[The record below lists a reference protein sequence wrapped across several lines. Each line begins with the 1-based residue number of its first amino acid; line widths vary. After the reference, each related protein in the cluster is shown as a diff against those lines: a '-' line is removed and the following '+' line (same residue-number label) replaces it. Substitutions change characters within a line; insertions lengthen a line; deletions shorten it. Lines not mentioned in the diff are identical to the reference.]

1 MSVKNYN
8 QPRRSQRQQVAV
20 AAREENMLVVPEGGS
35 LFHMD
40 LSMVADGNSSVEHNL
55 PQSML
60 YDDVL
65 QFWGQTEVAYTP
77 TLVVTYGGLAAET
90 WWYQETDVWRHPI
103 LSNFVPPH
111 ILRPRS
117 VRRLKAPESEYHHAQ
132 SAATAKLLADEGILV
147 SIGAHGQREGLASHW
162 EIWSFVQGGMTPL
175 EALRAATASPAR
187 ALGFDRDL
195 GTLEEGKLAD
205 LVVIDAD
212 LPGDI
217 FQSDKVS
224 MVMLNGRLYDAATLH
239 ERVTG
244 DRKTRPFF
252 WQR

>member
-1 MSVKNYN
+1 GIIPQQNWAAYATLAFGVTTVHDPSNDATEVFAAAEMQREGLILAPPIFSTGDIVYGAKSTYFAAIDSLEDAREHVRRLKAQGAMSVKNYN
-8 QPRRSQRQQVAV
+8 QPRRSQRQQVVV

-35 LFHMD
+35 PYHRD
-40 LSMVADGNSSVEHNL
+40 LSMVADGNSRLEHNL

-90 WWYQETDVWRHPI
+90 WWYQETDVWKHPI

-132 SAATAKLLADEGILV
+132 SAATAK
-147 SIGAHGQREGLASHW
+147 
-162 EIWSFVQGGMTPL
+162 
-175 EALRAATASPAR
+175 
-187 ALGFDRDL
+187 
-195 GTLEEGKLAD
+195 
-205 LVVIDAD
+205 
-212 LPGDI
+212 
-217 FQSDKVS
+217 
-224 MVMLNGRLYDAATLH
+224 
-239 ERVTG
+239 
-244 DRKTRPFF
+244 
-252 WQR
+252 